1 MKSSARR
8 AKSIALRGAVVLQ
21 MASRRLL
28 RSSLGII
35 ETWTIGERQYNGT
48 PLGCPCCLPSHSG
61 RRAGDE
67 GIEERN
73 ETRTAP
79 ARHALTRPSPNGRGR
94 LSTCKL
100 LRYSYIKVSTMTE
113 GSDHSQVVA
122 LLHAEAEAIGKAA
135 SRLQSEDID
144 RVIGIL
150 SGCKGK
156 IVLLGVGK
164 SGIIAQ
170 KIAAT
175 MTSAGTAAIYL
186 HPSDALHGGL
196 GILSADD
203 VVLMLSNSGET
214 DELRQLVPFAKRR
227 GVPIVAI
234 VGNVKATLALSADAV
249 LDASVDEEAC
259 PLNLAPTASTTVALA
274 IGDALAMTMMR
285 AKGLTEDEFASN
297 HPAGQ
302 LGKRL
307 TLRVADLMHSG
318 SRNPTIPTD
327 SSWMDIVSAITHFGL
342 GAVNVIDNEGRL
354 AGIITDGDLR
364 RSMQRISTAEL
375 AFANITCDELMTP
388 NPVVT
393 NPDML
398 AFDALHLMEDRPS

>member
-1 MKSSARR
+1 
-8 AKSIALRGAVVLQ
+8 
-21 MASRRLL
+21 
-28 RSSLGII
+28 
-35 ETWTIGERQYNGT
+35 
-48 PLGCPCCLPSHSG
+48 
-61 RRAGDE
+61 
-67 GIEERN
+67 
-73 ETRTAP
+73 
-79 ARHALTRPSPNGRGR
+79 
-94 LSTCKL
+94 
-100 LRYSYIKVSTMTE
+100 MTE

-122 LLHAEAEAIGKAA
+122 LLRAEAEAIGKAA
-135 SRLQSEDID
+135 SRLQAEDID
-144 RVIGIL
+144 RAIGIL
-150 SGCKGK
+150 SGCQGK

-196 GILSADD
+196 GILTPDD

-234 VGNVKATLALSADAV
+234 VGNVKASLALSADAV

-274 IGDALAMTMMR
+274 IGDALAMTLMR

-318 SRNPTIPTD
+318 SQNPTIPTD

-342 GAVNVIDNEGRL
+342 GAVNVIDNQGRL

-364 RSMQRISTAEL
+364 RSLQRISTAEL
-375 AFANITCDELMTP
+375 AFANITCDELMTR

-398 AFDALHLMEDRPS
+398 AFDALHLMEDRPSQINVLPVVDAERLCVGLIRLHDIVRSGL

>member
-1 MKSSARR
+1 
-8 AKSIALRGAVVLQ
+8 
-21 MASRRLL
+21 
-28 RSSLGII
+28 
-35 ETWTIGERQYNGT
+35 
-48 PLGCPCCLPSHSG
+48 
-61 RRAGDE
+61 
-67 GIEERN
+67 
-73 ETRTAP
+73 
-79 ARHALTRPSPNGRGR
+79 
-94 LSTCKL
+94 
-100 LRYSYIKVSTMTE
+100 MTE

-122 LLHAEAEAIGKAA
+122 LLRAEAEAIGKAA
-135 SRLQSEDID
+135 SRLKAEDID

-150 SGCKGK
+150 SSCQGK

-227 GVPIVAI
+227 GVLIVAI

-274 IGDALAMTMMR
+274 IGDALAMTLMR

-398 AFDALHLMEDRPS
+398 AFHALHLMEDRPSQINVLPVVDDARLCVGLIRLHDIVRSGL